1 MNNEFLLLYN
11 KGGIAYPIAMTEQ
24 DMLMLD
30 MFCRGLFKPEIKL
43 INQPMGRIENLLDKK
58 TTNSHQED

>member
-11 KGGIAYPIAMTEQ
+11 TYPIAMTEQ

-30 MFCRGLFKPEIKL
+30 MFCRGLFRPEIKL
-43 INQPMGRIENLLDKK
+43 IDQPMGKIENLLDKK
-58 TTNSHQED
+58 SDSASKQ

>member
-11 KGGIAYPIAMTEQ
+11 KDGIAYPIAMTEQ

-30 MFCRGLFKPEIKL
+30 MFCRGLFRPEIKL
-43 INQPMGRIENLLDKK
+43 INQPMGKIENLLDKK
-58 TTNSHQED
+58 SDSAGKQ